1 MRSNPIQHWRNFKED
16 VDREITFLVT
26 QHRDEAYAVALKA
39 LAKPNLRTR
48 RRKVLAA
55 VARALDPTPRLFG
68 LFRIKTSAGRPEGAQ
83 HAIHQRRSAA
93 L

>member
-26 QHRDEAYAVALKA
+26 QHRDEAYAMALQA

-48 RRKVLAA
+48 RRKILAA
-55 VARALDPTPRLFG
+55 VAQALDPTPRLFG
-68 LFRIKTSAGRPEGAQ
+68 LVRIKRPARQ
-83 HAIHQRRSAA
+83 PKPSSTQIHQQRSATS
-93 L
+93 